1 MSCFVVH
8 SSALGLKKKKKKKKE
23 KEKEINKRKEK
34 KIKKRKEKEIIVLF
48 SSLRTP
54 DPFLVLKVPRLLS
67 PPWGPQTSYKST

>member
-48 SSLRTP
+48 SSVRAPDLSLLRG
-54 DPFLVLKVPRLLS
+54 DPGLLINLPRN
-67 PPWGPQTSYKST
+67 